1 MSNHLTNLKLNLTL
15 LVQTAKVNVILKL
28 TRSRIE
34 KLNLM
39 LKLSS
44 MLTLIHGQNL
54 TEIRIDYLNCFQ
66 MKTLNLIPSLILKL
80 MQNLRQIRK
89 LRLTHSTNHVLK
101 LSERLI
107 HLLTN
112 YLKLILNLKFYLNPT
127 RILILI
133 LKLNLSLIGILR
145 QIHLKSLFP
154 MLKRIQIHSQ
164 IHFQILNHFE
174 NYLRT
179 QIQSLIDC

>member
-54 TEIRIDYLNCFQ
+54 TEIQIG
-66 MKTLNLIPSLILKL
+66 L
-80 MQNLRQIRK
+80 MSNI
-89 LRLTHSTNHVLK
+89 
-101 LSERLI
+101 
-107 HLLTN
+107 
-112 YLKLILNLKFYLNPT
+112 
-127 RILILI
+127 
-133 LKLNLSLIGILR
+133 
-145 QIHLKSLFP
+145 
-154 MLKRIQIHSQ
+154 
-164 IHFQILNHFE
+164 
-174 NYLRT
+174 
-179 QIQSLIDC
+179 